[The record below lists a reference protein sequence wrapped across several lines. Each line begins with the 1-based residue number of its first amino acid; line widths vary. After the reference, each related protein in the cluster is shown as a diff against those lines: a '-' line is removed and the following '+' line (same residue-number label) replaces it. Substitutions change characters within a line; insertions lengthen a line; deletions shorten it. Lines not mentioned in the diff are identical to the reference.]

1 MTILALDQSSR
12 TSGYSVF
19 QDDSLIDYGHWTF
32 SDNDIAVRIHSL
44 CQQIQ
49 KKIDQYKPDIIVFE
63 NIALERGDVL
73 TFQKLAQVQGA
84 IMLQCKLNKLGYKCI
99 PVATWRAKCHHLKGN
114 GKNRDTQKKIAQ
126 EWVKQKFNKICTE
139 DEADAI
145 CIGYSET
152 ISQESQYISFT

>member
-19 QDDSLIDYGHWTF
+19 QDNSLIEYGHWTF
-32 SDNDIAVRIHSL
+32 TNSDIAIRIYGL

-49 KKIDQYKPDIIVFE
+49 RKIDQYEPDIVVFE
-63 NIALERGDVL
+63 NIALERGDVM

-99 PVATWRAKCHHLKGN
+99 PVSTWRAKCHHLKGN
-114 GKNRDTQKKIAQ
+114 GKNRETQKKIAQ
-126 EWVKQKFNKICTE
+126 EWVKQKFNKNCTE

-152 ISQESQYISFT
+152 IQEDSQYLSFT